1 MKASRIVVCAL
12 ALAVCAFEASA
23 AEVKGMVVD
32 PSGKGIAGAQVAVVG
47 PLGVI
52 TRQDTNDLG
61 EFDLYVSP
69 LYENLKV
76 RAAAEGFQT
85 TTVTAGTALI
95 AMPLAAV
102 SESVAVT
109 ASAIDATASQQ
120 GTEVSVVT
128 SADLRERNEA
138 QAADVLRT
146 LPGMVFAQNGPRGSV
161 TDLFLRGSNANDTVV
176 LLDGVP
182 LNSFYYGG
190 LFDFAHLPSDAIEE
204 IQVARGPQSA
214 IYGSYAV
221 GGAVSI
227 ETRNPEDGPALDLV
241 AEGGT
246 HDENHFA
253 ISGETMISRG
263 WGIAASLS
271 SLLANG
277 PVPNSDYRDDNAL
290 FALDHRW
297 RTQKLSMFGDF
308 TSNEVGEPGAFGS
321 NPEGLYPGIDL
332 VSREKNNT
340 STYGA
345 HYSNQ
350 LGNTLLLDLT
360 AGFFWNNSLYLSPYG
375 PSFNKDLTGNGE
387 ARATWNIDKYWTMAA
402 GYVYEREEM
411 RNTFV
416 NTSDGSAFLLRRND
430 IAEYME
436 NRITIGRLFVNAG
449 YRAERFDTPL
459 VPGDQFGFPP
469 RPDFPARTETKI
481 SPKIGAA
488 LMMSPT
494 TRLHG
499 SYSTGIR
506 PPGGS
511 DIAFTDNPALRPE
524 QTRSYDA
531 GINHQFLSGKLAVDA
546 TWFHN
551 HYQDLI
557 VSLGGSLSLL
567 GQYSTGNL
575 ANALTEGI
583 ETTMQVRPA
592 RWLSLDAS
600 YTWLQTEALALSGSS
615 DLVQADYYLGQPL
628 FRRPRNSG
636 TFVASVHEG
645 RVTANLTGYWR
656 SHTLDVEPNYGASE
670 GRFWNPGY
678 QNVGLN
684 VNVRVVHNL
693 TAYAN
698 LRNAL
703 DQRYE
708 EIYGFPAPLLNVVA
722 GLKWSLARAR

>member
-1 MKASRIVVCAL
+1 MKASRIIVCAL
-12 ALAVCAFEASA
+12 ALLACAFEASA

-32 PSGKGIAGAQVAVVG
+32 PSGKGIAGAQVAVVS

-76 RAAAEGFQT
+76 RAAKPGFQT
-85 TTVTAGTALI
+85 TTVAAGTALI

-102 SESVAVT
+102 SESVEVT

-120 GTEVSVVT
+120 ATEVSVVT

-138 QAADVLRT
+138 QAVDVLRT
-146 LPGMVFAQNGPRGSV
+146 LPGMVFSQNGPRGSV
-161 TDLFLRGSNANDTVV
+161 TDLFLRGSNANNTLV
-176 LLDGVP
+176 LLNGVP

-227 ETRNPEDGPALDLV
+227 ETRDPESGPALDLV

-253 ISGETMISRG
+253 VSGETMLSRG
-263 WGIAASLS
+263 WGISTSLS

-277 PVPNSDYRDDNAL
+277 PVQNSDYRDDNAL

-297 RTQKLSMFGDF
+297 RTQKLSLFGDF
-308 TSNEVGEPGAFGS
+308 TSNAAGEPGAFGS

-345 HYSNQ
+345 HYTNQ
-350 LGNTLLLDLT
+350 LGNVFRIDLT

-387 ARATWNIDKYWTMAA
+387 ARGTWNIDKYWTMAL

-416 NTSDGSAFLLRRND
+416 NTSDGSVFLLRRND

-436 NRITIGRLFVNAG
+436 NRFTAGRLIVNAG

-459 VPGDQFGFPP
+459 VPGNAFGFPP

-481 SPKIGAA
+481 SPKIGIAM
-488 LMMSPT
+488 MMSPT

-524 QTRSYDA
+524 QTRSYDV
-531 GINHQFLSGKLAVDA
+531 GVDHQFLRGKLSMDA

-557 VSLGGSLSLL
+557 VSLGGSLSVL

-575 ANALTEGI
+575 ANARTEGN
-583 ETTMQVRPA
+583 ETTMQLRPT
-592 RWLSLDAS
+592 RWLSFDAS

-615 DLVQADYYLGQPL
+615 DLVQAYYYLGQPL

-636 TFVASVHEG
+636 TFVASVRQG
-645 RVTANLTGYWR
+645 R
-656 SHTLDVEPNYGASE
+656 
-670 GRFWNPGY
+670 
-678 QNVGLN
+678 
-684 VNVRVVHNL
+684 
-693 TAYAN
+693 
-698 LRNAL
+698 
-703 DQRYE
+703 
-708 EIYGFPAPLLNVVA
+708 
-722 GLKWSLARAR
+722 